1 MRMPKIYTPN
11 LVIRHLYHE
20 TTPGE
25 SSLLNAECLVH
36 NELQEE
42 VLALEKVVQDLDEIS
57 LNPHPTSVRIILEY
71 AQSLHEPAH

>member
-1 MRMPKIYTPN
+1 MPKIYTPN

-25 SSLLNAECLVH
+25 ASLLNAECIMH
-36 NELQEE
+36 TDLQDEMQ
-42 VLALEKVVQDLDEIS
+42 ALEKVVHDLDEIS
-57 LNPHPTSVRIILEY
+57 MNPHPTSVRIILEY